1 MKRYVKK
8 PIAVEAMQLTNESIQ
23 DVVDWIHDTDTR
35 AYWAGEN
42 NIVIET
48 LEGDMLA
55 REGDYVIRGV
65 RGEFYPC
72 AKDIFEE
79 TYEEHD
85 AHS

>member
-8 PIAVEAMQLTNESIQ
+8 PIAIEAMQLTNESIQ
-23 DVVDWIHDTDTR
+23 DVVDWIHGADTR

-55 REGDYVIRGV
+55 REGDYVIRGI
-65 RGEFYPC
+65 RGEFYSC
-72 AKDIFEE
+72 KQDIFEE
-79 TYEEHD
+79 TYEEVD
-85 AHS
+85 

>member
-8 PIAVEAMQLTNESIQ
+8 PIAIEAMQLTNESIQ

-55 REGDYVIRGV
+55 REGDYIIRGV

-79 TYEEHD
+79 TYEEVE
-85 AHS
+85 

>member
-1 MKRYVKK
+1 VKRYVKK

-23 DVVDWIHDTDTR
+23 NVVDWIHNTDTR

-42 NIVIET
+42 NLVIET

-79 TYEEHD
+79 TYEEV
-85 AHS
+85 

>member
-23 DVVDWIHDTDTR
+23 NVVDWIHDTDTR

-65 RGEFYPC
+65 RGEFYSC
-72 AKDIFEE
+72 REDIFLE
-79 TYEEHD
+79 TYEEFTD
-85 AHS
+85 L

>member
-8 PIAVEAMQLTNESIQ
+8 PIAIQAMQLTNESIQ

-35 AYWAGEN
+35 AYWAGES

-72 AKDIFEE
+72 AQDIFEE
-79 TYEEHD
+79 TYEEVE
-85 AHS
+85 

>member
-8 PIAVEAMQLTNESIQ
+8 PIAIEAMQLTNESIQ

-42 NIVIET
+42 NIMIET

-65 RGEFYPC
+65 RGEFYSC
-72 AKDIFEE
+72 ARDIFEE
-79 TYEEHD
+79 TYEEVV
-85 AHS
+85 